1 MRKEFLPVKSK
12 LFIICPLG
20 NREVQ
25 KAGGFEAGK
34 AAQT

>member
-12 LFIICPLG
+12 LFIIRRFG
-20 NREVQ
+20 NTGVQ

-34 AAQT
+34 AVQT